1 MRKLLVVT
9 FVALLMA
16 GCGGDSADSD
26 SHAPAEVVVDKWA
39 EWEANPTPYGGLKVL
54 AKIKE
59 AKESGATELEL
70 RYNWIYDV
78 SPLKGLTNLKKLQ
91 LGASLR
97 PRDQIEMLK
106 KALPDCIIE

>member
-1 MRKLLVVT
+1 MRELLVAML
-9 FVALLMA
+9 VALLMT
-16 GCGGDSADSD
+16 GCGEEAKKK
-26 SHAPAEVVVDKWA
+26 AVVVDKWA

-78 SPLKGLTNLKKLQ
+78 SPLKGLTNLEKLD
-91 LGASLR
+91 LR
-97 PRDQIEMLK
+97 
-106 KALPDCIIE
+106 